1 MSFYHCV
8 GIIAIYWSQSSYR
21 SGSQAAL
28 NLDRYHLL
36 LSFFFILKRKH
47 TEGFSAS

>member
-21 SGSQAAL
+21 SGSKAAL

-36 LSFFFILKRKH
+36 LSFFFHFEEKTH
-47 TEGFSAS
+47 